1 MPYPAG
7 LRTSYPAGGAA
18 NVVSGRV
25 EGIVTGGAEELKGRS
40 GLCDLSRP
48 NEPTVFVAVR

>member
-1 MPYPAG
+1 MYSARLRALYPA
-7 LRTSYPAGGAA
+7 GAA